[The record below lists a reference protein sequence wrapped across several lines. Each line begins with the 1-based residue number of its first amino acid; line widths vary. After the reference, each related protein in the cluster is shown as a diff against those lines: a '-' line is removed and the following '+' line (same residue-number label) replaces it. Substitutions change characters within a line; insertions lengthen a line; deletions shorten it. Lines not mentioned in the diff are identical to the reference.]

1 MNTDWDLN
9 NIYTSVKSKEF
20 KEDFEKY
27 KVLIKNLNGWC
38 RENFKSTEN
47 AGEKLEKYI
56 NMKNEIM
63 SYEKLILYV
72 NLAQSTDTTNEE
84 LAKAI
89 DALENVKAEMSYQDT
104 AITEFVK
111 KAGNIEDIIEES
123 DVLRAH
129 RFYLNEVKE
138 KGEHTLSAEEEAV
151 ISKMKNTG
159 SLLWEKQWNQISST
173 LTADYNG
180 SEIPLSEVR
189 NLAYDKSQEVRKAAY
204 EAEMK
209 AYSKIE
215 QPCAFCMNGIK
226 GEVITLAEMRGY
238 KSPLDMTLKE
248 SRIDEKIL
256 DAMFSAVEEKLD
268 KLRDYFLIKSRALG
282 HDGPLPFYDLFAPV
296 VKSDKVYTVEEARD
310 FVLKCFYGFS
320 QDLGDFAKS
329 AFEKRWLDLMPKKGK
344 VGGAYCETI
353 HSMKESRILANFGG
367 AFDDVITIAHELGHA
382 FHNKRLFELSEL
394 NSFYPMPIAETAS
407 TFCESIVVNEELKNA
422 DDNEK
427 INILENDIMGLTQCV
442 VDIYSRFL
450 FEDSVFKKRKEGT
463 LSCEE
468 LSALMLDAQK
478 KAYGKG
484 LDENCLHK
492 YMWVCKPHYY
502 DGEFNYYNFPYAFGA
517 LLSKGLYSLYKK
529 MGKDFL
535 PLYDKVLGAS
545 STMPLA
551 DVAEIAGIDIYSR
564 EFWLTGLDE
573 IIREID
579 ELKKMLYTRNQ
590 E

>member
-1 MNTDWDLN
+1 M
-9 NIYTSVKSKEF
+9 
-20 KEDFEKY
+20 
-27 KVLIKNLNGWC
+27 
-38 RENFKSTEN
+38 
-47 AGEKLEKYI
+47 
-56 NMKNEIM
+56 
-63 SYEKLILYV
+63 
-72 NLAQSTDTTNEE
+72 
-84 LAKAI
+84 
-89 DALENVKAEMSYQDT
+89 
-104 AITEFVK
+104 
-111 KAGNIEDIIEES
+111 
-123 DVLRAH
+123 
-129 RFYLNEVKE
+129 
-138 KGEHTLSAEEEAV
+138 
-151 ISKMKNTG
+151 
-159 SLLWEKQWNQISST
+159 WEKQWNQISST
-173 LTADYNG
+173 LTADYKG
-180 SEIPLSEVR
+180 SKIPLTEVR

-320 QDLGDFAKS
+320 RDLGDFAES

-382 FHNKRLFELSEL
+382 FHNTRLFELSEL

-407 TFCESIVVNEELKNA
+407 TFCESIVVNEALKSA

-450 FEDSVFKKRKEGT
+450 FEDSVFNKRKEGT

-468 LSALMLDAQK
+468 LSALMLEAQK

-529 MGKDFL
+529 MGEDFL

-590 E
+590 EKQKQN

>member
-27 KVLIKNLNGWC
+27 KVLIKNLNDWC

-84 LAKAI
+84 LAKAV

-111 KAGNIEDIIEES
+111 KAGNVDDIIEES
-123 DVLRAH
+123 EVLKEH
-129 RFYLNEVKE
+129 RFYLNEIKE
-138 KGEHTLSAEEEAV
+138 KGEYTLSAEEEAV
-151 ISKMKNTG
+151 ISRMKNTG
-159 SLLWEKQWNQISST
+159 SLLWEKQWNQLSST

-180 SEIPLSEVR
+180 SEISLSEVR
-189 NLAYDKSQEVRKAAY
+189 NLAYDKSQKVRKAAY

-296 VKSDKVYTVEEARD
+296 VESDKVYTMEEARD

-382 FHNKRLFELSEL
+382 FHNTRLFELSEL

-407 TFCESIVVNEELKNA
+407 TFCESIVVNEALKSA
-422 DDNEK
+422 DANEK
-427 INILENDIMGLTQCV
+427 INILENDIMGLIQCV

-450 FEDSVFKKRKEGT
+450 FEDSVFNKRKEGT

-529 MGKDFL
+529 MGEDFL

>member
-1 MNTDWDLN
+1 MNTDWDIS

-27 KVLIKNLNGWC
+27 KKLINDLNDWCCENLKN
-38 RENFKSTEN
+38 TEN
-47 AGEKLEKYI
+47 CGEKLKKYI
-56 NMKNEIM
+56 NMKNELM

-72 NLAQSTDTTNEE
+72 NLAQSTDTANEE
-84 LAKAI
+84 LSKAVNL
-89 DALENVKAEMSYQDT
+89 LEIAEAEMSYQDT
-104 AITEFVK
+104 AIIEFVK
-111 KAGNIEDIIEES
+111 KIENIDNVIEEN
-123 DVLRAH
+123 DVLREH
-129 RFYLNEVKE
+129 RFYINEIKN
-138 KGEHTLSAEEEAV
+138 KGEHTLSAKEEAV

-159 SLLWEKQWNQISST
+159 SLLWEKQWNRLSSN
-173 LTADYNG
+173 LTADYKG
-180 SEIPLSEVR
+180 KEIPLSEVR
-189 NLAYDKSQEVRKAAY
+189 NLAYDKSKEVRKAAY
-204 EAEMK
+204 EAEIK
-209 AYSKIE
+209 AYGKIE
-215 QPCAFCMNGIK
+215 QSCAFCMNGIK

-238 KSPLDMTLKE
+238 KSPLDMTLRE

-256 DAMFSAVEEKLD
+256 EAMFSAVREKLD
-268 KLRDYFLIKSRALG
+268 KLQEYFLIKSKALG
-282 HDGPLPFYDLFAPV
+282 NKGALPFYDLFAPV
-296 VKSDKVYTVEEARD
+296 VKSDKVYSVEEARD

-320 QDLGDFAKS
+320 DDLGDFAKS

-367 AFDDVITIAHELGHA
+367 AFDDVITIAHELGHG
-382 FHNKRLFELSEL
+382 FHNTRLFNLTEI

-407 TFCESIVVNEELKNA
+407 TFCESIVVNEALKYA
-422 DDNEK
+422 EGNEK

-450 FEDSVFKKRKEGT
+450 FEDAVFKKRKEGM
-463 LSCEE
+463 LSSDE
-468 LSALMLDAQK
+468 LSALMTEAQK
-478 KAYGKG
+478 EAYGKG
-484 LDENCLHK
+484 LDENCMHK

-517 LLSKGLYSLYKK
+517 LLSKGLYSLYKN

-535 PLYDKVLGAS
+535 PLYDRFLGAS
-545 STMPLA
+545 STMNLA
-551 DVAEIAGIDIYSR
+551 DVAKMADIDIYSR
-564 EFWLTGLDE
+564 DFWLTGLEE

-579 ELKKMLYTRNQ
+579 ELKEMLYTMNL

>member
-1 MNTDWDLN
+1 MNTDWNLN

-20 KEDFEKY
+20 KEDLEKY
-27 KVLIKNLNGWC
+27 KVLIKNLNDWC
-38 RENFKSTEN
+38 YENFKSTDN

-84 LAKAI
+84 LAKAV

-123 DVLRAH
+123 EVLKEH
-129 RFYLNEVKE
+129 RFYLNEIKE
-138 KGEHTLSAEEEAV
+138 KGEYTLSAEEEAV
-151 ISKMKNTG
+151 ISRMKNTG
-159 SLLWEKQWNQISST
+159 PLLWEKQWNQLSST

-180 SEIPLSEVR
+180 SEISLSEVR
-189 NLAYDKSQEVRKAAY
+189 NLAYDKSQKVRKAAY

-268 KLRDYFLIKSRALG
+268 KLQDYFLIKSRALG

-296 VKSDKVYTVEEARD
+296 VESDKVYAVEEARD

-320 QDLGDFAKS
+320 RDLGDFAKS

-382 FHNKRLFELSEL
+382 FHNTRLFELSEL

-407 TFCESIVVNEELKNA
+407 TFCENIVVNEALKSA

-529 MGKDFL
+529 MGNDFL

-551 DVAEIAGIDIYSR
+551 DVAKIAGIDIYSR

-579 ELKKMLYTRNQ
+579 ELKKMLYTVNK

>member
-1 MNTDWDLN
+1 MNTDWNLN

-20 KEDFEKY
+20 KEDLEKY
-27 KVLIKNLNGWC
+27 KVLIKNLNDWC
-38 RENFKSTEN
+38 YENFKSTDN

-84 LAKAI
+84 LAKAV
-89 DALENVKAEMSYQDT
+89 DALENAEAEMSYQDT

-123 DVLRAH
+123 EVLKEH
-129 RFYLNEVKE
+129 RFYLNEIKE
-138 KGEHTLSAEEEAV
+138 KGEYTLSAEEEAV
-151 ISKMKNTG
+151 ISRMKNTG
-159 SLLWEKQWNQISST
+159 SLLWEKQWNQLSST

-180 SEIPLSEVR
+180 SEISLSEVR
-189 NLAYDKSQEVRKAAY
+189 NLAYDKLQKVRKAAY

-268 KLRDYFLIKSRALG
+268 KLQDYFLIKSRALG
-282 HDGPLPFYDLFAPV
+282 HGGPLPFYDLFAPV

-320 QDLGDFAKS
+320 RDLGDFAKS

-382 FHNKRLFELSEL
+382 FHNTRLFELSEL

-407 TFCESIVVNEELKNA
+407 TFCESIVVNEALKSA

-551 DVAEIAGIDIYSR
+551 DVAKIAGIDIYSR